1 MMTYYKTSFEQ
12 IRQNPALSIMLQ
24 ALERGLK
31 KFNIDY
37 YLIGAVS
44 RDVWM
49 SGLNNIHARRTT
61 GDIDFAVF
69 INDKGIY
76 EKLKEYLTTVEGFNP
91 YRENSFVLI
100 YKDGTEVDLLPFGA
114 IEDENRKA
122 TIEGTGLTSIHVDGI
137 KEVFESLLPEIDL
150 EGHIFKFCT
159 LPGIVLL
166 KLIAWSDRP
175 EVRRDDIK
183 DISDILNHFFSIYQD
198 IIWEEH
204 SDLFNNESDLI
215 GIAAHVMGREIAKIL
230 KQSEKLRLRVL
241 GILEEN
247 TITSESST
255 MAIIMR
261 EYFETTV
268 EDSFKLIQEIKQGI
282 VESKSV
288 M

>member
-1 MMTYYKTSFEQ
+1 MTYYKTSFEQ

-24 ALERGLK
+24 ALERGLQ

-44 RDVWM
+44 KDVWM
-49 SGLNNIHARRTT
+49 SGLNKIHPRRTT

-69 INDKGIY
+69 INDKGVY
-76 EKLKEYLTTVEGFNP
+76 EQLKDYLITVEGFNP
-91 YRENSFVLI
+91 YRENAFVLI

-114 IEDENRKA
+114 IEDENRKT
-122 TIEGTGLTSIHVDGI
+122 TIEGTGLTSINVDGI
-137 KEVFESLLPEIDL
+137 KEVFEGLLPEIDL

-198 IIWEEH
+198 IIWEDH
-204 SDLFNNESDLI
+204 SDLFNDERDLI
-215 GIAAHVMGREIAKIL
+215 EIAAHVMGREIAKIL
-230 KQSEKLRLRVL
+230 KQSEKLRQRVI
-241 GILEEN
+241 GILKEN
-247 TITSESST
+247 AISPESST

-268 EDSFKLIQEIKQGI
+268 EDSFKLIIEIKNGI
-282 VESKSV
+282 LD
-288 M
+288 

>member
-24 ALERGLK
+24 ALERGLQ

-44 RDVWM
+44 KDVWM
-49 SGLNNIHARRTT
+49 SGLNKIHPRRTT

-69 INDKGIY
+69 INDKGVY
-76 EKLKEYLTTVEGFNP
+76 EQLKDYLITVEGFNP
-91 YRENSFVLI
+91 YRENAFVLI

-114 IEDENRKA
+114 IEDENRKT
-122 TIEGTGLTSIHVDGI
+122 TIEGTGLTSINVDGI
-137 KEVFESLLPEIDL
+137 KEVFEGLLPEIDL

-198 IIWEEH
+198 IIWEDH
-204 SDLFNNESDLI
+204 SDLFNDERDLI
-215 GIAAHVMGREIAKIL
+215 EIAAHVMGREIAKIL
-230 KQSEKLRLRVL
+230 KQSEKLRQRVI
-241 GILEEN
+241 GILKEN
-247 TITSESST
+247 AISPESST

-268 EDSFKLIQEIKQGI
+268 EDSFKLIIEIKNGI
-282 VESKSV
+282 LD
-288 M
+288 